1 MARRLRC
8 APLGSISRASE
19 RDSESMSAWKPT
31 PRQLETIADHCAANM
46 PVAAT
51 AAALDVHPD
60 DLRAWMVG
68 LRRRALGAF
77 LSHPHRQHCP
87 LRLATGRAGFSRSEC
102 SRRNPTRIS
111 MIWQAKI
118 KGHSNV
124 SAPTRFARI
133 NRPGALVSASCPG
146 CDLVLGLPL
155 LGCLEPLVET
165 IFLVPDCIFNDVRKR
180 TLPWCS

>member
-1 MARRLRC
+1 MAGCKRDAFARLV
-8 APLGSISRASE
+8 SRTPKGLA
-19 RDSESMSAWKPT
+19 MTWKPDR
-31 PRQLETIADHCAANM
+31 RQIDLIADHCAANM
-46 PVAAT
+46 PLAGT

-60 DLRAWMVG
+60 DLRAWKSS
-68 LRRRALGAF
+68 LQQRALGAF
-77 LSHPHRQHCP
+77 LSDPHRQHRP
-87 LRLATGRAGFSRSEC
+87 LRLATGRAGFSRNAR

-133 NRPGALVSASCPG
+133 NRPGALASASCPG

-155 LGCLEPLVET
+155 LGRLQPLGET
-165 IFLVPDCIFNDVRKR
+165 IYLVPE
-180 TLPWCS
+180 TY

>member
-1 MARRLRC
+1 MAGCKRDAFARLV
-8 APLGSISRASE
+8 SRTPKGLA
-19 RDSESMSAWKPT
+19 MTWKPDR
-31 PRQLETIADHCAANM
+31 RQIDLIADHCAANM
-46 PVAAT
+46 PLAAT

-60 DLRAWMVG
+60 DLRAWGSFEGVG
-68 LRRRALGAF
+68 KSSLQQRALGAF
-77 LSHPHRQHCP
+77 LSDPHRQHRP
-87 LRLATGRAGFSRSEC
+87 LRLATGRAGFSRNAR

-133 NRPGALVSASCPG
+133 NRPGALASASCPG

-165 IFLVPDCIFNDVRKR
+165 IFLVPE
-180 TLPWCS
+180 TY